1 MSGNCSLINNDLY
14 VKPVETCTF
23 AALYKIN
30 GNKEETN
37 IDKSSIYKSNF
48 KTTNTDING
57 NFRDAETNKYIYKY
71 NNDGNK
77 DLCFPLK
84 ENDKNSPYAVNCVIL
99 TGNPLYTYDKSKKTC
114 TIIPELVFDPPVFK
128 YNENKDYIYYD
139 NSVDSD
145 NKYTYNKKDKSGYCE
160 NKWYDW
166 ITIPNYHF
174 GNGYLK
180 DSGLFSKEDVKVCYA
195 PCEKGKMPYIDING
209 EYKCVNKKI
218 AENGLYEKKMDYSPI
233 SLINLLGN
241 SQENLTNLYILMSLY
256 EYDKINNNNI
266 YELITNRTILNNN
279 CQINMITG
287 DISKCVD
294 ADLRNEKSIYNN
306 FNEPR
311 QAHKELSDTIMKNII
326 NVDTFDIIKK
336 YENYPNLIT
345 YKNPYFEEKDS
356 QTQQLTYLGLIS
368 ENNDILTDAILI
380 HTFITA
386 YKIYK
391 FIEIDI
397 FNYINNI
404 ENNNFAVYDSKDT
417 YRIDKLFNELLDKN
431 DIYKNKDDKTKLN
444 IKKRLANILYK
455 AINVCYDNQ
464 TQFSKLILN
473 KTKVAFDN
481 YKNNTNKSLVKK
493 FIGFKQFFL
502 NNKSVLDEDF
512 NFEKTITDDKYNEEL
527 NKINT
532 EYLPKLDTGITITFN
547 MNETDID
554 KNVDNLLITRL
565 DNTPPGKVP
574 NENKPLIKK
583 AVKSYQLYFRTEPI
597 EETVCAINEIY
608 NLETK
613 QCVACAN
620 YCNPAENKCDN
631 PRCKLY
637 CKVQCT
643 EPPIIEDNKII
654 GKTSCGDIKSQRS
667 KEEAEK
673 ANKIENNYTE
683 TPLGE
688 NSFDFFSLFN
698 NSVKSAMS
706 IVFFL
711 IILYIIYIVYEVFGE
726 SLLLLFNFI
735 LYWIVLIFNTIIA
748 TIKAIFSGNFT
759 SIPRYVAF
767 DLAQYEKD
775 TNINRYER
783 VSTKLFTKPS

>member
-1 MSGNCSLINNDLY
+1 MSGDCSLINNDLY
-14 VKPVETCTF
+14 VKPVETCTV

-30 GNKEETN
+30 GNKDN
-37 IDKSSIYKSNF
+37 IDTSTIF
-48 KTTNTDING
+48 KADFKKNNPDING
-57 NFRDAETNKYIYKY
+57 NFRDPTTNKYIYKY
-71 NNDGNK
+71 NNNGKK

-84 ENDKNSPYAVNCVIL
+84 ENDENSPYAVNCVIL
-99 TGNPLYTYDKSKKTC
+99 TGNPLYTYDKTKKTC
-114 TIIPELVFDPPVFK
+114 TVIPELVFDPPVFK

-139 NSVDSD
+139 NNSD
-145 NKYTYNKKDKSGYCE
+145 PEGKYSYNKKDKSGYCE

-180 DSGLFSKEDVKVCYA
+180 DSGAFSKEDVKVCYA
-195 PCEKGKMPYIDING
+195 PCEKGKMPYIDINN
-209 EYKCVNKKI
+209 EYKCVNKRI
-218 AENGLYEKKMDYSPI
+218 VENGLYEKKMDYSPI
-233 SLINLLGN
+233 SLINLIGN

-256 EYDKINNNNI
+256 EYNKIDNNN
-266 YELITNRTILNNN
+266 YELITDRTILNNN
-279 CQINMITG
+279 CEINMITG
-287 DISKCVD
+287 DISKCD
-294 ADLRNEKSIYNN
+294 GEKLANTYNN

-356 QTQQLTYLGLIS
+356 QTQQLTYLGLDS
-368 ENNDILTDAILI
+368 ENNKILTDAILI

-391 FIEIDI
+391 FIDNEIFVSITSDSTNTKYSIDDI
-397 FNYINNI
+397 NKYN
-404 ENNNFAVYDSKDT
+404 
-417 YRIDKLFNELLDKN
+417 IDKVFDELLKKN
-431 DIYKNKDDKTKLN
+431 DIYNNKDGNTKTN
-444 IKKRLANILYK
+444 IKKRLANIIYK
-455 AINVCYDNQ
+455 AINVCYDNK
-464 TQFSKLILN
+464 TEFSKNIIN
-473 KTKVAFDN
+473 KTIIAFNN
-481 YKNNTNKSLVKK
+481 YKIATNKTLVKRY
-493 FIGFKQFFL
+493 L
-502 NNKSVLDEDF
+502 TLKSMY
-512 NFEKTITDDKYNEEL
+512 NTPKTITISDDDTKYDEEIKNIDTYISIL
-527 NKINT
+527 NNGISISFNVPDLVIDNKIN
-532 EYLPKLDTGITITFN
+532 EGALFN
-547 MNETDID
+547 VKYFDGGAIPDD
-554 KNVDNLLITRL
+554 K
-565 DNTPPGKVP
+565 K
-574 NENKPLIKK
+574 KLIKDTIK
-583 AVKSYQLYFRTEPI
+583 NYPLYFGTEPI
-597 EETVCAINEIY
+597 EEKVCIIGQIY
-608 NLETK
+608 DTNT
-613 QCVACAN
+613 QGCVACGI
-620 YCNPAENKCDN
+620 YCNPAENKCEN

-643 EPPIIEDNKII
+643 EPPITENNKII
-654 GKTSCGDIKSQRS
+654 GKTACGDIKSQRT

-673 ANKIENNYTE
+673 ANKIENKYSE

-735 LYWIVLIFNTIIA
+735 SYWFFMIIYTIIA
-748 TIKAIFSGNFT
+748 TGKAIFSGNPGA
-759 SIPRYVAF
+759 IPRYVAF

-775 TNINRYER
+775 ININRYER